1 MVTASAVLA
10 ESSDINIRGA
20 GLGIFGGIVFTA
32 IVIAVI
38 LLARS
43 MNMRIKRLPDN
54 FDEPAPQATENSDPA
69 NETGSDRPRTDGA

>member
-1 MVTASAVLA
+1 MVTASAVLV

-54 FDEPAPQATENSDPA
+54 FDEPAPKATENSDPS
-69 NETGSDRPRTDGA
+69 NGTGSDRPRADGA